1 MYLSTREKE
10 TEGGQGQKN
19 PCFLNQESGS
29 LKHERMWGEGRDV
42 TLLCP
47 EFPIEIWMF
56 LQRNRNVK
64 CRGGIMFY
72 KLAFALPAC

>member
-10 TEGGQGQKN
+10 TEGGQGQKK
-19 PCFLNQESGS
+19 PCFLNQEPGS

-47 EFPIEIWMF
+47 VFPIEI
-56 LQRNRNVK
+56 
-64 CRGGIMFY
+64 
-72 KLAFALPAC
+72 